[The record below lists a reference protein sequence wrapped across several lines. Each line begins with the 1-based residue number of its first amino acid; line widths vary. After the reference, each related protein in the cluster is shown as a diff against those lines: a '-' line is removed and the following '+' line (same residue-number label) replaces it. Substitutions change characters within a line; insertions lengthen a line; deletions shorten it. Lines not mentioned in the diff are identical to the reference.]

1 MKNNDFEIF
10 DNAGD
15 DMIEKIAEDYPVLTD
30 EEKERMFA
38 MSERKFNIAESK
50 GEAEV
55 VSGVERYKKPA
66 WHRYAAMAAAL
77 VLVFGGIGGTLFP
90 GRRMVKSA
98 PEKTP
103 AAQTEETAPGTT
115 NEPAS
120 DAAIVTGDTSSAA
133 TTQPVTQDSA
143 VTFPDADRDAVAAQL
158 VENYRTFSEFF
169 LFGSGFEMS
178 NDPIGIRTA
187 YNDNQDSF
195 MSYAVK
201 ITDPSVQSEDD
212 LRRIV
217 EAAWDSAMT
226 ERIMRESFAGD
237 LTEKIENGL
246 ITVGDLKTFF
256 LYNGDLYFTAYGM
269 GGSFGSTISL
279 TTEDIDENN
288 FLIRWK
294 CSVYPDTEADK
305 TMHVS
310 KCAEGWRITEC
321 VNGTYYVGSP
331 STHELHDAAAELF
344 SGYADVY
351 NRMHGMSVDT
361 DLEDEITFICQNYD
375 PSNSD
380 GAGEEHTTWER
391 TYARVTT
398 PEISTGDA
406 VNSYFSRLKEENIYG
421 LNGILN
427 DLSSYSD
434 GTVFT
439 QFIEGE
445 GNGLVSAS
453 LLSLF
458 IVKDGKVYVR
468 LNSNDSEDLMRH
480 DPQIMGIYELGPNDA
495 FILTDAD
502 TATIEAAVEAASDR
516 EYGYYITRE
525 NTGVWQ
531 ISCLAHTAS
540 VTSRY

>member
-77 VLVFGGIGGTLFP
+77 VLVFGGIGGTFFL

-120 DAAIVTGDTSSAA
+120 DAAIVTGDTSSEA

-143 VTFPDADRDAVAAQL
+143 VTVPGEDRDAIAAQL

-212 LRRIV
+212 LRAIA
-217 EAAWDSAMT
+217 EATWTSGMAD
-226 ERIMRESFAGD
+226 RIMRDTFAGD

-246 ITVGDLKTFF
+246 IQAGDLKTFF
-256 LYNGDLYFTAYGM
+256 IYNGDLYFTSYGM
-269 GGSFGSTISL
+269 DKGIGETVSV
-279 TTEDIDENN
+279 TTEGESEND
-288 FLIRWK
+288 FLIHWK
-294 CSVYPDTEADK
+294 YIAHGMEVNKTLHASKDIGVWRVAD
-305 TMHVS
+305 
-310 KCAEGWRITEC
+310 C
-321 VNGTYYVGSP
+321 VNGTFYTGSP
-331 STHELHDAAAELF
+331 STQELHDAATELF
-344 SGYADVY
+344 RGYADVF
-351 NRMHGMSVDT
+351 NRMHGAGVEI
-361 DLEDEITFICQNYD
+361 DLEDEIVFTLQNYD
-375 PSNSD
+375 PSNDD
-380 GAGEEHTTWER
+380 GAGEEHATWEK
-391 TYARVTT
+391 TYARITT
-398 PEISTGDA
+398 PEIASGDA
-406 VNSYFSRLKEENIYG
+406 INSYFSKFRGENIYG
-421 LNGILN
+421 LSGILN
-427 DLSSYSD
+427 DISAYSD
-434 GTVFT
+434 DTVYT
-439 QFIEGE
+439 QFIVGE
-445 GNGLVSAS
+445 NTGLVSAS
-453 LLSLF
+453 LLTRF
-458 IVKDGKVYVR
+458 IVKDGRAYAEVTDKDGADIMHR
-468 LNSNDSEDLMRH
+468 
-480 DPQIMGIYELGPNDA
+480 DPEIKGIYELGPNDA
-495 FILTDAD
+495 FIVTDD
-502 TATIEAAVEAASDR
+502 ETAMAEGQLETVPNEQ
-516 EYGYYITRE
+516 YGYYITRE
-525 NTGVWQ
+525 DTGVWQ
-531 ISCLAHTAS
+531 ISSLAPAS
-540 VTSRY
+540 GATVRY